1 MITGQCAMIMA
12 ILAIVLIS
20 FCINI
25 ATFLMLNRILLLY
38 NREESAHKINNII
51 ESFKN

>member
-20 FCINI
+20 FCINV
-25 ATFLMLNRILLLY
+25 ATFLLLNRILLLY
-38 NREESAHKINNII
+38 NKEESAHKINNII
-51 ESFKN
+51 NELKN